1 MSIKTD
7 VVIIGAG
14 PVGLFQVFELGL
26 QGLTSH
32 VIDAL
37 PQTGGQCTELYPH
50 KPIFDIPAVP
60 ECTGQQLI
68 DNLEKQISPF
78 SPGMHLDQTVEELQK
93 RGENDFYVKTSLGT
107 EFECRA
113 VIIAAGAGSFTP
125 VRVRVAGIEKYE
137 DRQMFYRVRDPS
149 RHAGKD
155 VVILGGGDSALDWAL
170 QLAPLAK
177 SLTLVNRT
185 ERFRAAEASVQKLY
199 ELAEAGGVN
208 VLMGTLNSFDET
220 NGRLSGVTFTLRDE
234 AKSQKT
240 LPVDDLLVFFGLS
253 PKLGPIENWGI
264 ELERKLITINL
275 ATFETSVPG
284 IYAIGDINTYEGKKK
299 LILSGFHEAA
309 LAAFGIKQAFEPGKK
324 VNLQYT
330 TTSPLMH
337 ERLGVDADGE
347 PLKDDPAVGADTTE
361 RA

>member
-1 MSIKTD
+1 MSTIQID
-7 VVIIGAG
+7 VVIVGAG

-26 QGLTSH
+26 QGLSAA

-37 PQTGGQCTELYPH
+37 PQSGGQCTELYPD

-68 DNLEKQISPF
+68 DNLEQQIAPF
-78 SPGMHLDQTVEELQK
+78 SPQMYLDQTVEELQK
-93 RGENDFYVKTSLGT
+93 RGENDFYLKTSTGT
-107 EFECRA
+107 EFECKA

-125 VRVRVAGIEKYE
+125 VRVRVPEIEKFE
-137 DRQMFYRVRDPS
+137 DKQLFYRVRNPAQ
-149 RHAGKD
+149 HAGRD
-155 VVILGGGDSALDWAL
+155 IVLLGGGDSALDWAL
-170 QLAPLAK
+170 QLAPAAK
-177 SLTLVNRT
+177 SLTVVNRT
-185 ERFRAAEASVQKLY
+185 ERFRAAQASVDKLHA
-199 ELAEAGGVN
+199 LADAGGAKV
-208 VLMGTLNSFDET
+208 MMATLKSFGET
-220 NGRLSGVTFTLRDE
+220 DGKLSDVTFVQRDE
-234 AKSQKT
+234 EKTEVT

-253 PKLGPIENWGI
+253 PKLGPVENWGL
-264 ELERKLITINL
+264 ELERKLVTINL

-309 LAAFGIKQAFEPGKK
+309 MAAFAIKQAFEPGKK

-337 ERLGVDADGE
+337 ERLGVDANGE
-347 PLKDDPAVGADTTE
+347 AVAQAGS
-361 RA
+361 

>member
-26 QGLTSH
+26 QGLKAH
-32 VIDAL
+32 VVDAL
-37 PQTGGQCTELYPH
+37 PQTGGQCTELYPD

-60 ECTGQQLI
+60 ECTGQQLV
-68 DNLEKQISPF
+68 DNLEQQIAPF
-78 SPGMHLDQTVEELQK
+78 CPGMHLDQSVEELQK
-93 RGENDFYVKTSLGT
+93 RGEHDFYLKTSAGT

-125 VRVRVAGIEKYE
+125 VRVRLEGMEQFE
-137 DRQMFYRVRDPS
+137 GSQMFYRVRDPS

-155 VVILGGGDSALDWAL
+155 VVILGGGDSALDWAI
-170 QLAPLAK
+170 QLAPVAN

-185 ERFRAAEASVQKLY
+185 ERFRAAEASVSKLY
-199 ELAEAGGVN
+199 ELVEAGGAS
-208 VLMGTLNSFDET
+208 VLLGALSAFDT
-220 NGRLSGVTFTLRDE
+220 TDDRLSSLTITLRDE
-234 AKSQKT
+234 NKTQKV

-253 PKLGPIENWGI
+253 PKLGPIEHWGL
-264 ELERKLITINL
+264 ELERKLVTINL

-309 LAAFGIKQAFEPGKK
+309 MAAFAIKQAFEPDRK

-337 ERLGVDADGE
+337 ERLGVDADGVALE
-347 PLKDDPAVGADTTE
+347 QGGQSGTAGPA
-361 RA
+361 

>member
-1 MSIKTD
+1 MIIKTD

-26 QGLTSH
+26 QGLSAH
-32 VIDAL
+32 VVDAL
-37 PQTGGQCTELYPH
+37 PQAGGQCTELYPD

-60 ECTGQQLI
+60 ECTGQELI
-68 DNLEKQISPF
+68 DNLMKQIAPF

-93 RGENDFYVKTSLGT
+93 RGEQDFYIKTSIGT

-113 VIIAAGAGSFTP
+113 VVIAAGAGSFTP
-125 VRVRVAGIEKYE
+125 VRVRVEGIEQFE
-137 DRQMFYRVRDPS
+137 DRQVFYRVRDPA
-149 RHAGKD
+149 RHAGRD
-155 VVILGGGDSALDWAL
+155 VVILGGGDSALDWAI
-170 QLAPLAK
+170 QLAPIAR

-199 ELAEAGGVN
+199 ALADAGGAT
-208 VLMGTLNSFDET
+208 VLMGTLSGYHSDGDRLDSVSF
-220 NGRLSGVTFTLRDE
+220 VLRDE
-234 AKSQKT
+234 AKTEIT

-253 PKLGPIENWGI
+253 PKLGPIEDWGVA
-264 ELERKLITINL
+264 LERKLITINL

-284 IYAIGDINTYEGKKK
+284 IYAIGDINTYDGKKK

-309 LAAFGIKQAFEPGKK
+309 LAAFGIKQAFEPDKK

-337 ERLGVDADGE
+337 ERLGVDASGV
-347 PLKDDPAVGADTTE
+347 PLDSPAQA
-361 RA
+361 

>member
-1 MSIKTD
+1 MSENKLIIENKMSMIEKD

-26 QGLTSH
+26 QGLSAA

-37 PQTGGQCTELYPH
+37 PQTGGQCTELYPD

-68 DNLEKQISPF
+68 DNLEKQIAPF
-78 SPGMHLDQTVEELQK
+78 SPEIFLDQTVEELVK
-93 RGENDFYVKTSLGT
+93 NADHDFLVKTSIGN
-107 EFECRA
+107 EFRCKA

-125 VRVRVAGIEKYE
+125 VKVRLEGIDKFEGS
-137 DRQMFYRVRDPS
+137 QMFYRVRDPQ

-155 VVILGGGDSALDWAL
+155 VVVLGGGDSALDWAL
-170 QLAPLAK
+170 QLAPIVK

-185 ERFRAAEASVQKLY
+185 ERFRAAQASVDKLY
-199 ELAEAGGVN
+199 ALVEAGGATV
-208 VLMGTLNSFDET
+208 MMATLTSFAEAE
-220 NGRLSGVTFTLRDE
+220 GKLSELTFAQRDE
-234 AKSQKT
+234 AKTQVT
-240 LPVDDLLVFFGLS
+240 VPVDDLLVFFGLS
-253 PKLGPIENWGI
+253 PKLGPLEHWGVA
-264 ELERKLITINL
+264 LERKLVTINQ
-275 ATFETSVPG
+275 ATFATSVTG

-309 LAAFGIKQAFEPGKK
+309 LAAFAIKQAFEPDKK

-337 ERLGVDADGE
+337 ERLGFDASSE
-347 PLKDDPAVGADTTE
+347 NS
-361 RA
+361 

>member
-26 QGLTSH
+26 QGLEAH
-32 VIDAL
+32 VVDAL
-37 PQTGGQCTELYPH
+37 PQTGGQCTELYPD

-68 DNLEKQISPF
+68 DNLEKQIAPF
-78 SPGMHLDQTVEELQK
+78 SPGMHLDQSVDELEK
-93 RGENDFYVKTSLGT
+93 RGENDFRVRTSAGI

-125 VRVRVAGIEKYE
+125 VRVRVEGLEQFE
-137 DRQMFYRVRDPS
+137 NSQLFYRVRDPAS
-149 RHAGKD
+149 HAGKD
-155 VVILGGGDSALDWAL
+155 IVILGGGDSALDWAI
-170 QLAPLAK
+170 QLAPKAK

-185 ERFRAAEASVQKLY
+185 ERFRAAEASVRTLY
-199 ELAEAGGVN
+199 ELADAGGAT
-208 VLMGTLNSFDET
+208 VLTGALKGFDT
-220 NGRLSGVTFTLRDE
+220 TGDRLSSVTVTLRDE
-234 AKSQKT
+234 NKT
-240 LPVDDLLVFFGLS
+240 EKVLPVDDLLVFFGLS
-253 PKLGPIENWGI
+253 PKLGPIESWGL
-264 ELERKLITINL
+264 ELERKLVTINL

-309 LAAFGIKQAFEPGKK
+309 LAAFAIKQAFEPDKK

-337 ERLGVDADGE
+337 ERLGVDADGVAI
-347 PLKDDPAVGADTTE
+347 DGNGSADTVAST
-361 RA
+361 

>member
-1 MSIKTD
+1 MIIKTD

-26 QGLTSH
+26 QGLKAH

-37 PQTGGQCTELYPH
+37 PQAGGQCTELYPD

-68 DNLEKQISPF
+68 DNLLKQIAPF
-78 SPGMHLDQTVEELQK
+78 SPGMHLDQTVDELQK
-93 RGENDFYVKTSLGT
+93 RGEQDFYIRTST
-107 EFECRA
+107 DAEFECRA
-113 VIIAAGAGSFTP
+113 VIVAAGAGSFTP
-125 VRVRVAGIEKYE
+125 VRVRVEGIEAFE
-137 DRQMFYRVRDPS
+137 DKQLFYRVRDPAQ
-149 RHAGKD
+149 HAGKD

-170 QLAPLAK
+170 QLAPTVK

-199 ELAEAGGVN
+199 TLADAGGAT
-208 VLMGTLNSFDET
+208 VLMGTLNAYDT
-220 NGRLSGVTFTLRDE
+220 TDGKLSKVTFTLRDE
-234 AKSQKT
+234 AKTNMT

-253 PKLGPIENWGI
+253 PKLGPIEDWGFA
-264 ELERKLITINL
+264 LERKLITINL
-275 ATFETSVPG
+275 ATFETTVPG

-309 LAAFGIKQAFEPGKK
+309 LAAFAIKQAFEPDKK
-324 VNLQYT
+324 INVQYT

-337 ERLGVDADGE
+337 ERLGVDSSGVHVA
-347 PLKDDPAVGADTTE
+347 PA
-361 RA
+361 

>member
-1 MSIKTD
+1 MSIQTD

-26 QGLTSH
+26 QGLKAH

-37 PQTGGQCTELYPH
+37 PQAGGQCTELYPD

-68 DNLEKQISPF
+68 DNLEQQIAPF
-78 SPGMHLDQTVEELQK
+78 SPGMHLDQTVDELQK
-93 RGENDFYVKTSLGT
+93 RGENDFYIKTSTGT

-125 VRVRVAGIEKYE
+125 VRVRVDGLGQFE
-137 DRQMFYRVRDPS
+137 DQQLFYRVRDPA

-155 VVILGGGDSALDWAL
+155 VVILGGGDSALDWAV
-170 QLAPLAK
+170 QLAPTAK

-185 ERFRAAEASVQKLY
+185 ERFRAAEASVTKLY
-199 ELAEAGGVN
+199 ELAEAGGAN
-208 VLMGTLNSFDET
+208 VLMGALKDFGTTD
-220 NGRLSGVTFTLRDE
+220 GRLSSLTLTLRDE
-234 AKSQKT
+234 NKT
-240 LPVDDLLVFFGLS
+240 EKVLPVDDLLVFFGLS
-253 PKLGPIENWGI
+253 PKLGPIENWGL

-309 LAAFGIKQAFEPGKK
+309 MAAFAIKQAFEPDKK

-337 ERLGVDADGE
+337 ERLGVDADGVAITE
-347 PLKDDPAVGADTTE
+347 GGSADVVTT
-361 RA
+361 A

>member
-26 QGLTSH
+26 QGLSAC

-37 PQTGGQCTELYPH
+37 PQTGGQCTELYPD

-68 DNLEKQISPF
+68 DNLEKQIAPF
-78 SPGMHLDQTVEELQK
+78 SPGMYLDQTVDTLQK
-93 RGENDFYVKTSLGT
+93 RGEHDFYIETSTGT
-107 EFECRA
+107 SFECRA
-113 VIIAAGAGSFTP
+113 VIVAAGAGSFTP
-125 VRVRVAGIEKYE
+125 VRARVPGIEKFE
-137 DRQMFYRVRDPS
+137 DTQLFYRVRDPA
-149 RHAGKD
+149 RHVGKD
-155 VVILGGGDSALDWAL
+155 IVLLGGGDSALDWAL
-170 QLAPLAK
+170 QLAPAAK

-185 ERFRAAEASVQKLY
+185 ERFRAAESSVQKLY
-199 ELAEAGGVN
+199 ALADAGGAN
-208 VLMGTLNSFDET
+208 VMMGTLNSFEET
-220 NGRLSGVTFTLRDE
+220 DGNLSSLSFTLRDE
-234 AKSQKT
+234 DKT
-240 LPVDDLLVFFGLS
+240 QVSLPVDDLLVFFGLS
-253 PKLGPIENWGI
+253 PKLGPIENWEL
-264 ELERKLITINL
+264 ELERKLITIDL

-284 IYAIGDINTYEGKKK
+284 IYAIGDINTYKNKKK

-309 LAAFGIKQAFEPGKK
+309 LAAFAIKQSFDPDAK

-337 ERLGVDADGE
+337 ERLGVDS
-347 PLKDDPAVGADTTE
+347 DTI
-361 RA
+361 A

>member
-1 MSIKTD
+1 MIEKD

-26 QGLTSH
+26 QGLSAA

-37 PQTGGQCTELYPH
+37 PQTGGQCTELYPD

-68 DNLEKQISPF
+68 DNLEKQIAPF
-78 SPGMHLDQTVEELQK
+78 SPEIFLDQTVEELVK
-93 RGENDFYVKTSLGT
+93 NADHDFLVKTSIGN
-107 EFECRA
+107 EFRCKA

-125 VRVRVAGIEKYE
+125 VKVRLEGIDKFEGS
-137 DRQMFYRVRDPS
+137 QMFYRVRDPQ

-155 VVILGGGDSALDWAL
+155 VVVLGGGDSALDWAL
-170 QLAPLAK
+170 QLAPIVK

-185 ERFRAAEASVQKLY
+185 ERFRAAQASVDKLY
-199 ELAEAGGVN
+199 ALVEAGGATV
-208 VLMGTLNSFDET
+208 MMATLTSFAEAE
-220 NGRLSGVTFTLRDE
+220 GKLSELTFAQRDE
-234 AKSQKT
+234 AKT
-240 LPVDDLLVFFGLS
+240 LVTVPVDDLLVFFGLS
-253 PKLGPIENWGI
+253 PKLGPLEHWGVA
-264 ELERKLITINL
+264 LERKLVTINQ
-275 ATFETSVPG
+275 ATFATSVTG

-309 LAAFGIKQAFEPGKK
+309 LAAFAIKQAFEPDKK

-337 ERLGVDADGE
+337 ERLGFDASLE
-347 PLKDDPAVGADTTE
+347 NS
-361 RA
+361 

>member
-1 MSIKTD
+1 MIKTD

-26 QGLTSH
+26 QGLKAH

-37 PQTGGQCTELYPH
+37 PQTGGQCTELYPD

-60 ECTGQQLI
+60 ECTGQQLV
-68 DNLEKQISPF
+68 DNLEQQIAPF
-78 SPGMHLDQTVEELQK
+78 SPGMHLDQTVDELQK
-93 RGENDFYVKTSLGT
+93 RGENDFYIRTNTGS

-125 VRVRVAGIEKYE
+125 VRIRVEGIEQFE
-137 DRQMFYRVRDPS
+137 NTQVFYRVRDPS

-155 VVILGGGDSALDWAL
+155 VVILGGGDSALDWAI
-170 QLAPLAK
+170 QLAPIAK

-185 ERFRAAEASVQKLY
+185 ERFRAAEASVTKLY
-199 ELAEAGGVN
+199 ELAEAGGAT
-208 VLMGTLNSFDET
+208 VLMATLKSFDT
-220 NGRLSGVTFTLRDE
+220 TDGKLSNLTFTLRDE
-234 AKSQKT
+234 NKSET
-240 LPVDDLLVFFGLS
+240 ALPVDDLLVFFGLS
-253 PKLGPIENWGI
+253 PKLGPIENWGL

-284 IYAIGDINTYEGKKK
+284 IYAIGDINTYKGKKK

-309 LAAFGIKQAFEPGKK
+309 MAAFAIKQAFEPDKK
-324 VNLQYT
+324 INLQYT

-337 ERLGVDADGE
+337 ERLGVDDKGVALPGTDQ
-347 PLKDDPAVGADTTE
+347 PDTATN
-361 RA
+361 A

>member
-1 MSIKTD
+1 MATIKID

-26 QGLTSH
+26 QGISAA

-37 PQTGGQCTELYPH
+37 PQTGGQCTELYPD

-60 ECTGQQLI
+60 ECTGQQLV

-78 SPGMHLDQTVEELQK
+78 SPQMHLDQTVEVLDK
-93 RGENDFYVKTSLGT
+93 RGEQDFYIKTSTGT
-107 EFECRA
+107 EFECKA

-125 VRVRVAGIEKYE
+125 VRVRIEGIEKFE
-137 DRQMFYRVRDPS
+137 DSQLFYRVREPQ
-149 RHAGKD
+149 RHAERD
-155 VVILGGGDSALDWAL
+155 LVVLGGGDSALDWAL
-170 QLAPLAK
+170 QLAPTAK

-185 ERFRAAEASVQKLY
+185 ERFRAAQASVDKLY
-199 ELAEAGGVN
+199 ALADAGGVQ
-208 VLMGTLNSFDET
+208 VMMATLQSFEET
-220 NGRLSGVTFTLRDE
+220 DGQLTGLTFVQRDE
-234 AKSQKT
+234 EKT
-240 LPVDDLLVFFGLS
+240 VVSVPVDDVLVFFGLS
-253 PKLGPIENWGI
+253 PKLGPIENWDVA
-264 ELERKLITINL
+264 LERKLITINL

-309 LAAFGIKQAFEPGKK
+309 LAAFAIKQAFEPEKK

-337 ERLGVDADGE
+337 DRLGVDSAGQ
-347 PLKDDPAVGADTTE
+347 PVS
-361 RA
+361 